1 MDFYINDSENNSKT
15 LKNFLRENNFEVSF
29 NSNPDRYLSRSL
41 TQTKLS
47 NYISC
52 PSCFFK
58 KTKSE
63 TQSDSNLMLSS
74 SIHFIS
80 DYLIR
85 NQEKFPKSTDV
96 LNFINFSDAYLLE
109 QLKTD
114 PENKNYDILK
124 YLTEVNQEEQIKILK
139 GSLYVYGTAKRMGF
153 EEVRKKDEI
162 SLNLKNRSN
171 KSELTLYTKPDYT
184 GRHPTSYK
192 KTFRKYDNFLIDYKL
207 NFEENSKSNSIQMA
221 FYYLTHLLSNRN
233 IHHYY
238 ILNLSDGNLFELS
251 QIDLSKFGEILNK
264 FLILKSINYRGS
276 NPLHRHQKEETI
288 QTDFLD
294 ELPISHLGDSFGS
307 TTYNELTKTLA
318 ELENSIRFTSLGQI
332 VTEEYIATIFSKYP
346 IKFD

>member
-1 MDFYINDSENNSKT
+1 
-15 LKNFLRENNFEVSF
+15 
-29 NSNPDRYLSRSL
+29 
-41 TQTKLS
+41 
-47 NYISC
+47 
-52 PSCFFK
+52 
-58 KTKSE
+58 
-63 TQSDSNLMLSS
+63 
-74 SIHFIS
+74 
-80 DYLIR
+80 
-85 NQEKFPKSTDV
+85 
-96 LNFINFSDAYLLE
+96 
-109 QLKTD
+109 
-114 PENKNYDILK
+114 
-124 YLTEVNQEEQIKILK
+124 
-139 GSLYVYGTAKRMGF
+139 
-153 EEVRKKDEI
+153 
-162 SLNLKNRSN
+162 
-171 KSELTLYTKPDYT
+171 
-184 GRHPTSYK
+184 
-192 KTFRKYDNFLIDYKL
+192 
-207 NFEENSKSNSIQMA
+207 MA

-294 ELPISHLGDSFGS
+294 EFPVSNLGDSFGS